1 VTWASKAVDY
11 DAPDL
16 AARVRALAPGG
27 VDVAFDHLGLAS
39 CRLSFGLLAPGGRLV
54 SSRVAGLR
62 HPDTA
67 GPITLVA
74 VFLQLIARLTL
85 WNLAPDARRASFYDF
100 WAGHLMGLTAFRRR
114 FHDDLTAVLVLR
126 GQGPSPRTS
135 PRAFH

>member
-11 DAPDL
+11 DAPD
-16 AARVRALAPGG
+16 LAPGG

-54 SSRVAGLR
+54 SSRVAAGLR

-100 WAGHLMGLTAFRRR
+100 WAGHLMGLAAFRRR
-114 FHDDLTAVLVLR
+114 FHDDLTAVLVLL

>member
-1 VTWASKAVDY
+1 VRVIGTSAPRHHAALRDMGVEAVDY

-54 SSRVAGLR
+54 SSGVAAGLR

-67 GPITLVA
+67 GPMTLVA
-74 VFLQLIARLTL
+74 VFLQ
-85 WNLAPDARRASFYDF
+85 
-100 WAGHLMGLTAFRRR
+100 HLMGLTAFRRR
-114 FHDDLTAVLVLR
+114 FHDDLTAVLALL